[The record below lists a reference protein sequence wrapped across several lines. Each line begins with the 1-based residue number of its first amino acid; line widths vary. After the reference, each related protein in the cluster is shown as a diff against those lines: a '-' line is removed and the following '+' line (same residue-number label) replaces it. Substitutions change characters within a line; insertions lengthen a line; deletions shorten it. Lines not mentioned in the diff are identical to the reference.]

1 MSENRKFKIAY
12 IELDTHADILSNF
25 YGLLHDSEIFGVSY
39 FISDKISQQFPVQDS
54 AIRVVNPSNVL
65 QILQNENWDLVIIGT
80 AHRYFNLFSDIITK
94 FPTALIAHN
103 LAFTSISKINLV
115 KSLFKEDFFY
125 RLKLLFKEGLLS
137 VHSVF
142 KNAKVIFVLDEK
154 LGNKQC
160 QFLPVFYIQ
169 TTKKSTSGYFTVVVP
184 GAVSQKR
191 RDYKRILNQVSRFG
205 QPTKI
210 ILLGKAQGEELRW
223 IEEAKKRVPKH
234 VQLKY
239 FTKKVPQEEYDGL
252 LRSADVLWCPIQID
266 TEFFSN
272 DEKYGI
278 TKVSGNIGDAIKF
291 ATPAIFPK
299 AYETNYPFIFSEV
312 SDIESQLHSVS
323 NTTIDWSLFARN
335 TVKER
340 LEYALLKAI
349 NSY

>member
-25 YGLLHDSEIFGVSY
+25 YGLLHDSEIFSVSY
-39 FISDKISQQFPVQDS
+39 FISDKISRQFQVQDS

-80 AHRYFNLFSDIITK
+80 AHRYFNLFSDIVTT

-125 RLKLLFKEGLLS
+125 RLKLLFTEGLLS

-154 LGNKQC
+154 LGNKQR
-160 QFLPVFYIQ
+160 QFLPVFYVHK
-169 TTKKSTSGYFTVVVP
+169 TEKSTSEYFTVVVP

-191 RDYKRILNQVSRFG
+191 RDYKRILNQVSHFG
-205 QPTKI
+205 QPTQM

-223 IEEAKKRVPKH
+223 IEEAKKRVPKN

-239 FTKKVPQEEYDGL
+239 FTEKVSQDEYDAR

-266 TEFFSN
+266 TEYFSN
-272 DEKYGI
+272 DEKYGK

-291 ATPAIFPK
+291 ATPAVFPK
-299 AYETNYPFIFSEV
+299 YYENNYPFIFSEI
-312 SDIESQLHSVS
+312 SDIEKQLHSVS

-340 LEYALLKAI
+340 LENALLKAI